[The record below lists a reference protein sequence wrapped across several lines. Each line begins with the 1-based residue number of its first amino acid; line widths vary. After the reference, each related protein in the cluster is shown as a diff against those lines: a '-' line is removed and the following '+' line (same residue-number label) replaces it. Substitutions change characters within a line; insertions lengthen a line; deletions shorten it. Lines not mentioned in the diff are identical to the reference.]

1 MNMTETGL
9 NLLEQ
14 ISSKKEKLN
23 SVNFQLYIL
32 EQEKKDVERDISA
45 LEFKYRKYCPHEHT
59 FENCVRVS
67 PSKEKSVKMCTFCG
81 YYW

>member
-1 MNMTETGL
+1 MTENEL

-14 ISSKKEKLN
+14 ISNKKERLN

-32 EQEKKDVERDISA
+32 EQEKKNIEKDISG
-45 LEFKYRKYCPHEHT
+45 LKFKYRKYCPHEMT
-59 FENCVRVS
+59 FDTYIRVS
-67 PSKEKSVKMCTFCG
+67 SNKEKPVKMCTFCG